1 MFVVEFL
8 GDEIFTENG
17 AEFLSSHGLK
27 GTGIEK
33 RCGLVLHISPYVV
46 PGGRDLVLGE
56 IDLVGNLLIVV
67 CHGFSPFALNLCG
80 FFCAAD
86 CVYARDKTKTLSQC

>member
-1 MFVVEFL
+1 MLVVELL

-17 AEFLSSHGLK
+17 AEFFSSHGLK
-27 GTGIEK
+27 GAGIEK

-67 CHGFSPFALNLCG
+67 VCHGF
-80 FFCAAD
+80 
-86 CVYARDKTKTLSQC
+86 LSFRSTVRMLHCNK